1 MAKNDERIARL
12 KDSFDIF
19 DEDGSG
25 ELSVD
30 EVMTI
35 LTRMSGGA
43 PLTEDD
49 AKEFIA
55 EVALSDTGPGL
66 SDTGPGLSHVAY
78 RLKLAKSS
86 RRGLWQRPRRAFAC
100 LSPSYVPTLHM
111 AIICRQLTQRGL
123 CVCVLPCAPA
133 LSRARSL
140 TATGTGS

>member
-55 EVALSDTGPGL
+55 EVALSN
-66 SDTGPGLSHVAY
+66 TGPGLSHV
-78 RLKLAKSS
+78 S
-86 RRGLWQRPRRAFAC
+86 RGLP
-100 LSPSYVPTLHM
+100 PK
-111 AIICRQLTQRGL
+111 
-123 CVCVLPCAPA
+123 
-133 LSRARSL
+133 AR
-140 TATGTGS
+140 

>member
-55 EVALSDTGPGL
+55 EVT
-66 SDTGPGLSHVAY
+66 LSHVAP

-86 RRGLWQRPRRAFAC
+86 RRGQFGSGPGVPLRAC
-100 LSPSYVPTLHM
+100 HPHTCPPYTWL
-111 AIICRQLTQRGL
+111 
-123 CVCVLPCAPA
+123 
-133 LSRARSL
+133 
-140 TATGTGS
+140 

>member
-55 EVALSDTGPGL
+55 EVALSDTR
-66 SDTGPGLSHVAY
+66 GPGLSHV
-78 RLKLAKSS
+78 S
-86 RRGLWQRPRRAFAC
+86 RGLP
-100 LSPSYVPTLHM
+100 PK
-111 AIICRQLTQRGL
+111 
-123 CVCVLPCAPA
+123 
-133 LSRARSL
+133 AR
-140 TATGTGS
+140 